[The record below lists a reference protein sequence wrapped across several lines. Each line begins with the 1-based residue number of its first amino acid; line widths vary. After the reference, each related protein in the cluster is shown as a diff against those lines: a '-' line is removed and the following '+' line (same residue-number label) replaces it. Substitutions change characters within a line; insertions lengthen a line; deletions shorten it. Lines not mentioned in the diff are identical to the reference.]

1 MRNMRRKRKDVR
13 FALARRG
20 VGVAVFAAFLLLFVS
35 CGGKM
40 EETAGSPVGALSGT
54 DGSRAASEQTALESS
69 GQDMAD
75 AGGLKGTPR
84 TLGQVALESSGQEKT
99 GAGDLQGTSPVSEE
113 IQGAG
118 PERSGGAENGSGIGQ
133 PTSAPKDDPPDVEQ
147 EMTVHF
153 LDVGQGDAT
162 LILCGTEA
170 MLIDAG
176 DDSQGTNVQNY
187 LRKQGVE
194 TLKYVICTHPDE
206 DHIGGMDVILYKFDC
221 ETVFMT
227 EEEKDTDIYRD
238 VADTMDRKGYR
249 RTLPVPGQQ
258 YQLGD
263 AVFTILGPASM
274 DSDSNNNSIAIL
286 LAHGEDAFL
295 FTGDAEE
302 EEEAA
307 LLASGLSLDADVYK
321 AGHHGSRTSSSGELL
336 EAVSPTC
343 AVISCG
349 EGNSYGHPHGETLN
363 NLRAMGASVYRT
375 DEQGTVVATSSGK
388 GITWNCSPSETWQ
401 AGEPTGSA
409 TGAGQNAPG
418 GQGAQGA
425 SDSQGTAQG
434 VSNSQGTSQEASN
447 SQGATQGTPDSQ
459 GTAQEP
465 ATATPAYICNTNTF
479 KFHYPSCSSVKQMKE
494 SNKLPTDATREELI
508 QQGYEP
514 CKRCNP

>member
-1 MRNMRRKRKDVR
+1 MRNMGWKKKNVSS
-13 FALARRG
+13 ALAGRG
-20 VGVAVFAAFLLLFVS
+20 MGVAVFAALLLLLVS

-40 EETAGSPVGALSGT
+40 EETGGSPAGALSGA
-54 DGSRAASEQTALESS
+54 DGSS
-69 GQDMAD
+69 GA
-75 AGGLKGTPR
+75 P
-84 TLGQVALESSGQEKT
+84 GQAVMESSGQEMT
-99 GAGDLQGTSPVSEE
+99 GASDLQGTSAALGDV
-113 IQGAG
+113 QGAG
-118 PERSGGAENGSGIGQ
+118 PERDGGAETCSGTGQ
-133 PTSAPKDDPPDVEQ
+133 QPPTPEDGPPEMAQ

-187 LRKQGVE
+187 LQKQGVE
-194 TLKYVICTHPDE
+194 TLKYVVCTHPDE
-206 DHIGGMDVILYKFDC
+206 DHIGGMDVILYKFNC

-227 EEEKDTDIYRD
+227 EEEKETDTYRD
-238 VADTMDRKGYR
+238 VADTMAQKGYK

-258 YQLGD
+258 FLLGD

-274 DSDSNNNSIAIL
+274 DGDSNNNSIAIL
-286 LAHGEDAFL
+286 LAHGEDTFL

-302 EEEAA
+302 EEESA

-321 AGHHGSRTSSSGELL
+321 AGHHGSRTSSSKKLL

-349 EGNSYGHPHGETLN
+349 EGNSYGHPHAETLN
-363 NLRAMGASVYRT
+363 NLRAMGVSVYRT
-375 DEQGTVVATSSGK
+375 DEQGAIVATSSGK

-409 TGAGQNAPG
+409 AEAGQNAPG
-418 GQGAQGA
+418 GQETAQGA
-425 SDSQGTAQG
+425 SGGQEAAQGTSGGQGTSQG
-434 VSNSQGTSQEASN
+434 VFNSQGTSQEAPN
-447 SQGATQGTPDSQ
+447 SQGATQETSNSQ
-459 GTAQEP
+459 ATSQEP
-465 ATATPAYICNTNTF
+465 ATAAPAYICNTNTF

-494 SNKLPTDATREELI
+494 SNKLPTNATREELI

-514 CKRCNP
+514 CKRCHP

>member
-1 MRNMRRKRKDVR
+1 MMRNMGRKKNFRA
-13 FALARRG
+13 ALAGRG
-20 VGVAVFAAFLLLFVS
+20 VGAAVFAALLLLLVS

-40 EETAGSPVGALSGT
+40 EETAGSPAGRLSGAE
-54 DGSRAASEQTALESS
+54 GSSTAS
-69 GQDMAD
+69 GQI
-75 AGGLKGTPR
+75 
-84 TLGQVALESSGQEKT
+84 ALESSGQEM
-99 GAGDLQGTSPVSEE
+99 E
-113 IQGAG
+113 
-118 PERSGGAENGSGIGQ
+118 
-133 PTSAPKDDPPDVEQ
+133 
-147 EMTVHF
+147 VHF

-187 LRKQGVE
+187 LQKQGVE

-238 VADTMDRKGYR
+238 VADSMARKGYR

-302 EEEAA
+302 GEEAA
-307 LLASGLSLDADVYK
+307 LLASGLPLDADVYK
-321 AGHHGSRTSSSGELL
+321 AGHHGSRTSSSRELL

-349 EGNSYGHPHGETLN
+349 EGNSYGHPHGDTLD

-375 DEQGTVVATSSGK
+375 DEQGTIVATSSGK

-425 SDSQGTAQG
+425 SNSQGAAQGASNSQVTAQGASNSQGTTQGASNSQGTAQG
-434 VSNSQGTSQEASN
+434 ASNSQGTAQGASN
-447 SQGATQGTPDSQ
+447 SQVTAQGASDSQGTTQGASDSQGTIQETPDSQ
-459 GTAQEP
+459 GAPQEP
-465 ATATPAYICNTNTF
+465 ATAAPAYICNTNTY

-494 SNKLPTDATREELI
+494 SNKLPTSATREELI

-514 CKRCNP
+514 CKKCNP